1 MRYILYARKSSE
13 DKGRQI
19 LSLESQIAEMTRLAD
34 SLGLEIVKVFQ
45 ESKSAKKPDNRPL
58 FAQMIKLLEQDE
70 AEGVICWKIDRL
82 SRNPIDSGKIQWLM
96 QQGKIKVI
104 QTMEKQYLPSDN
116 VILLNVESGMAN
128 QYILDL
134 SKNVKRGIKTKLEK
148 GDYPNRAPI
157 GYLNDITNKKLIID
171 PERVKFI
178 KMAFDLYAKG
188 TISIKELAEE
198 LYKKGFTS
206 RSGIKYHKSKV
217 HFILQNTFYHG
228 VILMHG
234 KYYQGNHE
242 PIISKTLYDEVQN
255 VLNGK
260 NKARRKHKFFSYR
273 GFMYCENCGCLIT
286 ADQKKGHNY
295 YYCTNGKGNCE
306 EHKEYLRED
315 KLTEKIATL
324 FEKLKFDNEFIELCY
339 QADMEKAKFNNTDI
353 DRIKESLEKRLL
365 LIGKQKLSLLDLEL
379 AQKFP
384 SEVIEAKMTALGKEE
399 AGLNVELKKANEAK
413 VKYSVRTF
421 EQTKKVFLEANLAQ
435 KDFLEADEFKR
446 RIILEKLLSN
456 LSIQNKEI
464 ANFEF
469 KMPYQQLANVADK
482 ADFEL
487 MRWDRDSNSRYPFGY
502 TTFRESRLQPL
513 GHPTKL
519 NTTLTKLIPPWQAG
533 AERTG

>member
-260 NKARRKHKFFSYR
+260 NKARRKHKFFSYTI
-273 GFMYCENCGCLIT
+273 FSS
-286 ADQKKGHNY
+286 
-295 YYCTNGKGNCE
+295 
-306 EHKEYLRED
+306 
-315 KLTEKIATL
+315 
-324 FEKLKFDNEFIELCY
+324 FI
-339 QADMEKAKFNNTDI
+339 
-353 DRIKESLEKRLL
+353 
-365 LIGKQKLSLLDLEL
+365 
-379 AQKFP
+379 
-384 SEVIEAKMTALGKEE
+384 
-399 AGLNVELKKANEAK
+399 
-413 VKYSVRTF
+413 
-421 EQTKKVFLEANLAQ
+421 
-435 KDFLEADEFKR
+435 
-446 RIILEKLLSN
+446 
-456 LSIQNKEI
+456 
-464 ANFEF
+464 
-469 KMPYQQLANVADK
+469 
-482 ADFEL
+482 
-487 MRWDRDSNSRYPFGY
+487 
-502 TTFRESRLQPL
+502 
-513 GHPTKL
+513 
-519 NTTLTKLIPPWQAG
+519 
-533 AERTG
+533 